1 MSKSMHLQYLSLLNL
16 PHVDDG
22 SNAVAL
28 VQVGEGRVDV
38 LEGLGVG
45 DEVVNLE
52 RAVLVS
58 LDNLG
63 QLRSALDTAK
73 GRALPHSAGDEL
85 ERSGGNLLA
94 SSSNADDDRLTPA
107 LMAGLQSLSHDSHV
121 SGTVKGEVATSV
133 GHLHQLVNNSG
144 ALGQLGGVD
153 KVSGTKLVSP
163 SLLVAIDVNDNDLG
177 GSSLLGAHHDGQTD
191 TASAEDSNIVAL
203 LDIGGDGGS
212 SVAGGDTAAE
222 QTGSVLGS
230 RGVDGDEGD
239 VSNHSVLGE
248 GRAAHIRIEI
258 LALAL
263 EPGGS
268 VWQNTLTLGGSHLL
282 AQVGL
287 AGLAEL
293 ALLALGSVE
302 WDDVVADLDVCH
314 AFSDRLDNTA
324 AFVSEDDGKGSFGI
338 IAGKCEGIARHKQSA
353 PLRSPPRVGT
363 GTTHV
368 WQIPVLMRS
377 APTSGH
383 KRCYSLED
391 LDSHLVLLRRSH
403 LDVFDHQRLGCE
415 RQRPFQLK
423 LHAASYRRGKRT
435 YQPPRR
441 WRLYM

>member
-302 WDDVVADLDVCH
+302 QNDGVSGLD
-314 AFSDRLDNTA
+314 AGDALADRLD
-324 AFVSEDDGKGSFGI
+324 D
-338 IAGKCEGIARHKQSA
+338 
-353 PLRSPPRVGT
+353 T
-363 GTTHV
+363 GTLVAQNRGEDSLGIRATESV
-368 WQIPVLMRS
+368 GVGV
-377 APTSGH
+377 ADTSVG
-383 KRCYSLED
+383 D
-391 LDSHLVLLRRSH
+391 LDSNLVGLGRSN
-403 LDVFDHQRLGCE
+403 LDVFKGQGLAGL
-415 RQRPFQLK
+415 PGNGGL
-423 LHAASYRRGKRT
+423 ASDGLSFGRHDV
-435 YQPPRR
+435 
-441 WRLYM
+441 